1 MQRHLLISA
10 AVVGLAAAA
19 ACATAPNVNPR
30 IAAAE
35 TALAR
40 ANSDPD
46 VRSLGQAS
54 LEDAGEQLV
63 AARQAW
69 KLHDDDDFV
78 HAIRMTETHIQ
89 VAEALGD
96 QVKAEHA
103 IERIADQQ
111 AQLGID
117 SRDRAVTRAE
127 AGRDRAERDTVVAEA
142 GQARAERA
150 TERATAG
157 QAIAERETTL
167 ATAGQARAEGAMRL
181 MREELA
187 DYQLQETS
195 LGMSLVLQ
203 DLQFA
208 TDSSTLREGAKERLD
223 PLATYLSRNGNTN
236 IRIAG
241 HTDSL
246 GEDGYNRDLSWRR
259 ATAVAD
265 YLVTRGVN
273 ASHIEA
279 VGMGES
285 TPVGSNATASG
296 REENRRVEVT
306 ILSS

>member
-1 MQRHLLISA
+1 MQRHLLITA
-10 AVVGLAAAA
+10 AFVGLAAAA

-54 LEDAGEQLV
+54 LNDAGEQLV
-63 AARQAW
+63 AARQAL
-69 KLHDDDDFV
+69 KRHDDDDFV

-89 VAEALGD
+89 VAEAMGD
-96 QVKAEHA
+96 QVKSEHA
-103 IERIADQQ
+103 IEQIADRQS
-111 AQLGID
+111 QLQIN
-117 SRDRAVTRAE
+117 SRERAVTRAE
-127 AGRDRAERDTVVAEA
+127 AG
-142 GQARAERA
+142 QAR
-150 TERATAG
+150 
-157 QAIAERETTL
+157 AERETTL
-167 ATAGQARAEGAMRL
+167 ATAGQARAEVAMRQ

-208 TDSSTLREGAKERLD
+208 SDSSVLREGAKGRLD
-223 PLATYLSRNGNTN
+223 PLASYLARNESTS

-241 HTDSL
+241 HTDSI
-246 GEDGYNRDLSWRR
+246 GEDEYNRDLSWRR

-265 YLVTRGVN
+265 YLVTRGVS
-273 ASHIEA
+273 ASHIET

-285 TPVGSNATASG
+285 TPVGSNDTTSG